1 MSGAFSSLFAGPRAA
16 GVTGVVS
23 GLIYGFPHPIRGRYG
38 MRVQRLVMLDGSG
51 SWTGLD
57 DRGEVIAPAEA
68 LLAQP
73 GRP

>member
-1 MSGAFSSLFAGPRAA
+1 
-16 GVTGVVS
+16 
-23 GLIYGFPHPIRGRYG
+23 